1 MKSLPL
7 AWRWFKRDLRAGELG
22 VMAIALVVAVAAMS
36 SVGFFTDRVKQ
47 ALGNEAN
54 HLMAAD
60 LVISSDHPIDPAL
73 ANEADRLGLSRST
86 TAVFPS
92 MVQAGE
98 RFQLVSVKSASAGY
112 PLRGHIHVLRGARDL
127 VMQGGPKAGSAW
139 ADQRLFDALGI
150 RPGDHIQLGNSTLT
164 LSEVL
169 GREPDGATDL
179 YNFVPRLLANDLDI
193 AASGLIQPTSR
204 VRFRLQIAGDASH
217 VAQYRQWAKPRIGRG
232 QRLEDIRDARPE
244 LRTALERAERFLR
257 LSALMG
263 VFLAAAS
270 ISLAARRYVER
281 HLDAVALLR
290 TLGLVQ
296 AQISRL
302 FIAQFVIMGVLAA
315 VAGVVVGWLAQFAL
329 AAALQGVF
337 DSTLPP
343 AGPAPAIG
351 GMAVGLTLLFGF
363 SIPPLLRLRGVPA
376 LRVLRRDVLPSG
388 RGHPVFLLGMA
399 ALAGLIA
406 WQAAELKLAAIV
418 LCGLAGTVALAAAAA
433 WALIWL
439 VPKITL
445 PAAAGWRFGLANVAR
460 RRGLSVAQIVALSLG
475 LMALMLLTVVR
486 NDLLAEWQ
494 NTIPPDAPNRF
505 IVNIQPEQRAAIAQ
519 HFAAK
524 GLAPPVFAPMIRAR
538 LLRIGERPVSE
549 AHYETLEAKHLAER
563 EFNLSWGQAE
573 RADNHTVS
581 GRALD
586 EQAPGWAV
594 EEGMAKSLGIQ
605 VGDVLRFD
613 VAGTQVAAPVLAIR
627 KINWDSFRVNFFV
640 VGTGA
645 LLHDQPASYVTSFH
659 LPEGNDRFVG
669 ELVRAFPSLTVVDVS
684 AIVTEVRHVLDRVL
698 AAVEVVFLF
707 SLAAGLA
714 VLYAATLATHD
725 ERKRDAAILR
735 TLGAS
740 SRTVR
745 QAVSA
750 ELFLIG
756 SLAGLLAAA
765 AALAAGAVAAKQLLD
780 LPVHPSWWLL
790 PLGLLLG
797 GLAARY
803 AAAPLLN
810 RVLRTPPLHALR

>member
-1 MKSLPL
+1 MNALSL
-7 AWRWFKRDLRAGELG
+7 AWRWFRRDLSAGELG

-47 ALGNEAN
+47 ALGSEAN

-60 LVISSDHPIDPAL
+60 LVVSSDHAISPEL
-73 ANEADRLGLSRST
+73 ATEADRLGLAQSH

-92 MVQAGE
+92 MAQSGE
-98 RFQLVSVKSASAGY
+98 RFQLASVKAVSAHY
-112 PLRGHIHVLRGARDL
+112 PLRGHVHVLRDRQDVTMPGA
-127 VMQGGPKAGSAW
+127 PKPGTAW

-150 RPGDHIQLGNSTLT
+150 QRGGRIQVGNTTLT
-164 LSEVL
+164 LTEVL

-179 YNFVPRLLANDLDI
+179 YNFVPRLMMNDADLP
-193 AASGLIQPTSR
+193 ASGLIQPTSR
-204 VRFRLQIAGDASH
+204 VRYRLQIAGNADP
-217 VAQYRQWAKPRIGRG
+217 VERFRLWVKPHIGRG
-232 QRLEDIRDARPE
+232 QRVEDIRDARPE

-270 ISLAARRYVER
+270 ISLASRRYVER

-296 AQISRL
+296 PQIMRL
-302 FIAQFVIMGVLAA
+302 FLTQFLIMGILSS
-315 VAGVVVGWLAQFAL
+315 VAGVLIGWLAQFGL
-329 AAALQGVF
+329 SAALQGVF
-337 DSTLPP
+337 DSALPP
-343 AGPAPAIG
+343 AGFGPAFG
-351 GMAVGLTLLFGF
+351 GVAVGLTLLFGF
-363 SIPPLLRLRGVPA
+363 SVPPLLRLRGVPA
-376 LRVLRRDVLPSG
+376 LRVLRRDVLPTG
-388 RGHPVFLLGMA
+388 RSHPVFLLGMA
-399 ALAGLIA
+399 ALGGLIV
-406 WQAAELKLAAIV
+406 WQAADIKLAAIV
-418 LCGLAGTVALAAAAA
+418 LGGLIGTVLLAASAA
-433 WALIWL
+433 WGL
-439 VPKITL
+439 VWAVPRLTL
-445 PAAAGWRFGLANVAR
+445 RTAAGWRFGLANVAR

-475 LMALMLLTVVR
+475 MMALMLLTVVR
-486 NDLLAEWQ
+486 NDLLSAWQ

-505 IVNIQPEQRAAIAQ
+505 IVNIQPEQRAALAQ
-519 HFAAK
+519 RFADA
-524 GLAPPVFAPMIRAR
+524 GLDKPVFAPMIRSR
-538 LLRIGERPVSE
+538 LLKIGNRPVSE

-563 EFNLSWGQAE
+563 EFNLSWGQSE
-573 RADNHTVS
+573 RADNHTIAGQS
-581 GRALD
+581 LD
-586 EQAPGWAV
+586 EQAAGWAV

-605 VGDVLRFD
+605 VGDTLLFD
-613 VAGTQVAAPVLAIR
+613 IAGTQVAAPVRAIR

-645 LLHDQPASYVTSFH
+645 LLHDLPASYVTSFH
-659 LPEGNDRFVG
+659 LPEGDDRFVG
-669 ELVRAFPSLTVVDVS
+669 EIVRNFPSLTVVDVS
-684 AIVTEVRHVLDRVL
+684 AVVTEVRHVLDRVL
-698 AAVEVVFLF
+698 SAVEVVFLF

-756 SLAGLLAAA
+756 GLAGVLAAA
-765 AALAAGAVAAKQLLD
+765 AALAAGAVAATHLLD
-780 LPVHPSWWLL
+780 LPVRPSWWLL
-790 PLGLLLG
+790 PAGLVLG